1 VRVIDHDAGLG
12 IRQGADVPGAVLIT
26 GSLMLGVYT
35 IVEPAA
41 ALGWGA
47 TRTQALATVSVALLV
62 AFIVREH
69 VARTPLMPL
78 RIFRSRN
85 LTGASVIQVLSIAG
99 MFGVFFMGSLYLE
112 RVLAYGPLQI
122 GLAFL
127 PMTVIMGTLSVR
139 YTDRLAVRFGSVRM
153 VVSGLGLIL
162 VSLVYFTQAPVDG
175 SYAQHVFP
183 VMALLGTG
191 AGMAFPVLMNL
202 AMSGTAPEDAGLASG
217 LVSATAQVGGALGLA
232 ALATVA
238 TGRTETLMRT
248 GDAAAQAMTSGFH
261 LAFWVAAGLVL
272 AAIVAA
278 ATLMKTPDQPETE
291 AVEHDETVP
300 ELAYA

>member
-1 VRVIDHDAGLG
+1 
-12 IRQGADVPGAVLIT
+12 
-26 GSLMLGVYT
+26 
-35 IVEPAA
+35 
-41 ALGWGA
+41 
-47 TRTQALATVSVALLV
+47 
-62 AFIVREH
+62 
-69 VARTPLMPL
+69 
-78 RIFRSRN
+78 
-85 LTGASVIQVLSIAG
+85 

-112 RVLAYGPLQI
+112 RVLGYGPLQI

-139 YTDRLAVRFGSVRM
+139 YTDRLAVRFGAVRM
-153 VVSGLGLIL
+153 VVSGLVLIL

-175 SYAQHVFP
+175 SYVQHVFP

-202 AMSGTAPEDAGLASG
+202 AMSGTDPDDAGLASG

-238 TGRTETLMRT
+238 IGRTETLMQN
-248 GDAAAQAMTSGFH
+248 GDAAPQAMTSGFH

-272 AAIVAA
+272 SAIVAA
-278 ATLMKTPDQPETE
+278 ATLMKTPQEPE
-291 AVEHDETVP
+291 VESVEDDDAALEP
-300 ELAYA
+300 AYV